1 MEMIHITCSFDS
13 KCTRFASV
21 LMTSVFENKK
31 MKNHGVLFIDLQE
44 WRKQEITKKC
54 FEYLNP
60 NKPMHFDQDTLN
72 AVLQGK

>member
-31 MKNHGVLFIDLQE
+31 MKKSWCTFLLICKNGE
-44 WRKQEITKKC
+44 NKK
-54 FEYLNP
+54 
-60 NKPMHFDQDTLN
+60 
-72 AVLQGK
+72 